1 MIQRRGMAVF
11 LVSGTIWL
19 ACAEGDGC
27 KSSATIVGPDG
38 AAGSTTIASGGT
50 GGGTTAGFGGTGG
63 IGAGGTGGSIATG
76 IDGSSGDASVW
87 FDGAGGGKVPSIDG
101 STVRGGAAGGTAV
114 STGGR
119 GGAAGSTAIPTG
131 GRTGRG
137 GSAGNTAISTG
148 AGGTTAANG
157 GATGSGGVA
166 LDGGDLR
173 DTGGSSDVAGNGQ
186 PPVIAGCRI
195 FPPDNPWNLDIS
207 GYPLNANSATYLA
220 NMSPSTAF
228 HPDWGTVSDGYG
240 IPFSSGTG
248 ATPQPITWTA
258 DWGVSESDPLA
269 CPSGGGKFCYPIPLD
284 AQIEGGPGADTDADR
299 HVLYL
304 DTAGAPDNCTLY
316 ELYNAQNPTGSSG
329 WTAAN
334 GAIFH
339 LGSNALRTAGWTSAD
354 AAGLPI
360 LPGLVRFDEVMA
372 GEIRHAIRFT
382 VSRSSQGYIHPATH
396 AAGNSNTSLPPMG
409 LRLRLKASF
418 DASKLSGPSLVIV
431 TAMKKYGIILADN
444 GSNWYITGESNEGW
458 APYMDGLLSGL
469 RQLHGSDFEVVDTG
483 PVSTEGL

>member
-1 MIQRRGMAVF
+1 MTKQRGMVVF
-11 LVSGTIWL
+11 LASGTIWL
-19 ACAEGDGC
+19 ACAVGDGC
-27 KSSATIVGPDG
+27 KSPTIIGPDG
-38 AAGSTTIASGGT
+38 AAGSTAIALGGSA
-50 GGGTTAGFGGTGG
+50 GGTTAAFGGAAG
-63 IGAGGTGGSIATG
+63 IGAGGAGGSTAVR
-76 IDGSSGDASVW
+76 IDGSAGDTTIS
-87 FDGAGGGKVPSIDG
+87 FDGAAGNTAVPFD
-101 STVRGGAAGGTAV
+101 GGAAGGTTPSLGG
-114 STGGR
+114 STGR
-119 GGAAGSTAIPTG
+119 GGAAGSTAISTG

-148 AGGTTAANG
+148 GTAGSTASSNG
-157 GATGSGGVA
+157 GAAGSGGVV
-166 LDGGDLR
+166 LDGGDLK
-173 DTGGSSDVAGNGQ
+173 DAGGSSDVAGSSQ
-186 PPVIAGCRI
+186 APVLAGCRI
-195 FPPDNPWNLDIS
+195 FPPDNPWNQDVS
-207 GYPLNANSATYLA
+207 GYPLNADSATYLA
-220 NMSPSTAF
+220 NMSAGTAF

-248 ATPQPITWTA
+248 ATAQPITWTES
-258 DWGVSESDPLA
+258 WGNSESDPLA
-269 CPSGGGKFCYPIPLD
+269 CPSGGGKFCYPIPLT
-284 AQIEGGPGADTDADR
+284 APIEGGPSASTDSDR

-316 ELYNAQNPTGSSG
+316 ELYNAQNPTGTSG

-396 AAGNSNTSLPPMG
+396 AAGSSNASLPPMG

-418 DASKLSGPSLVIV
+418 DTSKSSGPTLVIL

-458 APYMDGLLSGL
+458 APHMDNLLSGL
-469 RQLHGSDFEVVDTG
+469 RQLHGTDFEVVDTG